1 MGFLCL
7 GFGGAVFFVGI
18 YSMIRGTSVQAFGFF
33 VLWLFVSLIVSI
45 VLMGLADLIHV
56 LLDIEDNTRRTADA
70 AMRSY
75 TGSTPRVT
83 PQSQDYD

>member
-1 MGFLCL
+1 MGFLGL
-7 GFGGAVFFVGI
+7 GFGGAVFLVGI
-18 YSMIRGTSVQAFGFF
+18 YSIIRGASMQVFGFF
-33 VLWLFVSLIVSI
+33 ALWLFGSIIVSI

-70 AMRSY
+70 AVRSY
-75 TGSTPRVT
+75 SGSTPRVH